1 MFSNAGASDAQQH
14 AELMSSEWGTWFCGT
29 GRQQACGNR
38 HFVKSRFLSCFA
50 KWVFL
55 VDTFGH
61 VGSCLTWSVM
71 RNGVDEKK
79 KFGGLTKIGA
89 LVLDLKIAYVK
100 IVLVGTHFS
109 ESRFFDVAS

>member
-1 MFSNAGASDAQQH
+1 MVLWDGWTTGLQEQAFCEESIFGMFGQN
-14 AELMSSEWGTWFCGT
+14 E
-29 GRQQACGNR
+29 
-38 HFVKSRFLSCFA
+38 
-50 KWVFL
+50 FL

-79 KFGGLTKIGA
+79 NFGGLTKIGG
-89 LVLDLKIAYVK
+89 LVLEPEIAYVK
-100 IVLVGTHFS
+100 IVLVGTRFS